1 VNSLIATAEA
11 VSAAGAT
18 ARFVD
23 VNPISARPAAVIG
36 ERALNPRVY
45 GVIPVHLYEARG
57 IASAVHDPV
66 AIHAPKRT
74 RTLGYPP
81 GSQPVAAE
89 MAEQLL
95 LRADPG
101 QSDAQIGG
109 IAAAVAE
116 VTRR

>member
-1 VNSLIATAEA
+1 
-11 VSAAGAT
+11 
-18 ARFVD
+18 
-23 VNPISARPAAVIG
+23 
-36 ERALNPRVY
+36 
-45 GVIPVHLYEARG
+45 
-57 IASAVHDPV
+57 
-66 AIHAPKRT
+66 
-74 RTLGYPP
+74 LGYPP

-116 VTRR
+116 VTQR